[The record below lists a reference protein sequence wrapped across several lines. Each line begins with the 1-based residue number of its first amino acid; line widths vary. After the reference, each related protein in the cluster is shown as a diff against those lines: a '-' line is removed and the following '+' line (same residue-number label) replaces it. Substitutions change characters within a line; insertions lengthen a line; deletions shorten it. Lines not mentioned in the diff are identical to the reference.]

1 MRLVRGALCVNTT
14 TTCEFGASWFN
25 EPSGAMPFRGDAL
38 LLSFSRE
45 KHAELNVSPETW
57 RSLFPQPGQLLC
69 KTYIYVYS
77 TVVNRSEQCGPKR
90 VKPAAWDGPEGRLCV
105 MTVRDAF
112 CIGSFLLFPLD
123 FLLRM
128 WE

>member
-1 MRLVRGALCVNTT
+1 MRNSMSRPKHGEVC
-14 TTCEFGASWFN
+14 
-25 EPSGAMPFRGDAL
+25 FRNPAN
-38 LLSFSRE
+38 FYA
-45 KHAELNVSPETW
+45 KH
-57 RSLFPQPGQLLC
+57 
-69 KTYIYVYS
+69 IYVYS

-90 VKPAAWDGPEGRLCV
+90 VKPTAWDGPEGRLCV